1 MIVDILTAVLLLS
14 GSAFFLVA
22 AIGIVRLPDLYM
34 RMHAAAKAS
43 AFGAVLLLLGV
54 ALHFGDGWTLFE
66 VIVIVFFIFITNPV
80 AAHLIGR
87 AGYHMNVA
95 LWQETQVDELRDTM
109 QAEAEVKVKAEAEAE
124 ADDNPDN
131 TDSRH
136 GENNSNGE
144 NNCI

>member
-1 MIVDILTAVLLLS
+1 MIVDIVTAALLLA

-66 VIVIVFFIFITNPV
+66 VLVIVLFIFITNPV
-80 AAHLIGR
+80 AAHLMGR
-87 AGYHMNVA
+87 AGYRMNVFM
-95 LWQETQVDELRDTM
+95 WKETKVDELRDAIL
-109 QAEAEVKVKAEAEAE
+109 AERKHDESTETTGRSGD
-124 ADDNPDN
+124 ADGQRSEED
-131 TDSRH
+131 
-136 GENNSNGE
+136 
-144 NNCI
+144 CI

>member
-1 MIVDILTAVLLLS
+1 MIIDILTAALLLS

-87 AGYHMNVA
+87 AGYRMNVFM
-95 LWQETQVDELRDTM
+95 WKETRVDELRDAM
-109 QAEAEVKVKAEAEAE
+109 LAEMENEQSAETGAARG
-124 ADDNPDN
+124 ADSSQSEED
-131 TDSRH
+131 
-136 GENNSNGE
+136 
-144 NNCI
+144 CI

>member
-1 MIVDILTAVLLLS
+1 MIADILTAVLLLA

-54 ALHFGDGWTLFE
+54 AVHFGDGWTLFE
-66 VIVIVFFIFITNPV
+66 VIVIVLFIFITNPV

-87 AGYHMNVA
+87 AGYRMRVPM
-95 LWQETQVDELRDTM
+95 WKETLVDELGEAM
-109 QAEAEVKVKAEAEAE
+109 QGSKI
-124 ADDNPDN
+124 D
-131 TDSRH
+131 
-136 GENNSNGE
+136 GNGE
-144 NNCI
+144 TDPERSGEECA